1 MSADEEKPKI
11 SNDVVVVHH
20 GDEKAG
26 TNEIRRADDILL
38 ARLGYKS
45 EFRREFSVS
54 LTLLVRRGC
63 LILRHGTAY
72 RDGGI
77 CLLHNGHHCLSIRD
91 ILVSAR
97 IR

>member
-1 MSADEEKPKI
+1 MSADEEKPSI
-11 SNDVVVVHH
+11 SNDVVFVHH
-20 GDEKAG
+20 GDKKTG
-26 TNEIRRADDILL
+26 TNEIRHADDILL

-54 LTLLVRRGC
+54 LTLLVRRGR
-63 LILRHGTAY
+63 LILQHGTAY

-77 CLLHNGHHCLSIRD
+77 CLLHNGHHCLSNRD
-91 ILVSAR
+91 ILVPAP